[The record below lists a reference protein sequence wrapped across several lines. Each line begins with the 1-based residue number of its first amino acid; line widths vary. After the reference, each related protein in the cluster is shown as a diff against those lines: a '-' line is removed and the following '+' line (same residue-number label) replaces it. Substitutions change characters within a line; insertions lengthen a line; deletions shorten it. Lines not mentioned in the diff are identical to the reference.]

1 MLRSLF
7 QNWTQLILFPGLLS
21 LTIKWAWN
29 LWSFPPAN
37 QTGPITVSIREEA
50 AARPVLLELRLCSW
64 LHGSRVSSCNYI
76 PASLSALPPPRFWDW
91 LSQHRPQKISIFK
104 ILSQYQ
110 RKHANT
116 IWLFFFS
123 TINSIFSVYVCCKH
137 RLSDGWMLPVWVV
150 FNSI

>member
-1 MLRSLF
+1 MVLRSLF

-64 LHGSRVSSCNYI
+64 LHSSRVRAAITSQPFCQLCLRH
-76 PASLSALPPPRFWDW
+76 AFGTDSLSTGLT
-91 LSQHRPQKISIFK
+91 KISIFK
-104 ILSQYQ
+104 ICLSTRESMPTQSD
-110 RKHANT
+110 
-116 IWLFFFS
+116 FFFPLL
-123 TINSIFSVYVCCKH
+123 IQFSLYTSAGNTVFLMNECC
-137 RLSDGWMLPVWVV
+137 LYG
-150 FNSI
+150 